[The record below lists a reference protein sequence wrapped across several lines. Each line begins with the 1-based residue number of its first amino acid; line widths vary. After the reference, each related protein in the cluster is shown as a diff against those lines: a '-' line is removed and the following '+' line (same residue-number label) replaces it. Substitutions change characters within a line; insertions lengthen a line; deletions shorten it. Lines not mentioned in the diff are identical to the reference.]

1 MGTALTLVRFSRPYG
16 GVWGQAGIVW
26 PDTTTQRKKDGEIM
40 RKTTTAAAL
49 VCAALAVQACQGP
62 GQNTLAGAGL
72 GALGGAALGTLA
84 GGNDTRN
91 ALIGAGIG
99 ALAGGAIGNYFDQ
112 QEAAMRQNLAGS
124 QVDVQ
129 RQGDTL
135 LLNMPGGVTFQTGS
149 AQIQPAFFGTLNQIA
164 NTLNQ
169 YPQTLIEV
177 VGHTDSTGDAGFN
190 QRLSEQRAQAVANY
204 LIQSGVLPAR
214 IFTAGFGETRP
225 VASNASPQGRQA
237 NRRVEMVI
245 RPFT

>member
-1 MGTALTLVRFSRPYG
+1 M
-16 GVWGQAGIVW
+16 
-26 PDTTTQRKKDGEIM
+26 K
-40 RKTTTAAAL
+40 KTTTAAAL
-49 VCAALAVQACQGP
+49 VCAALAIQGCQSP

-72 GALGGAALGTLA
+72 GALGGAAVGTLA

-112 QEAAMRQNLAGS
+112 QEATLRQNLQGS

-129 RQGDTL
+129 RQGDVL

-149 AQIQPAFFGTLNQIA
+149 AQISPQFYGTLNQIA
-164 NTLNQ
+164 ATLNQ

-177 VGHTDSTGDAGFN
+177 AGHTDSTGDAAFN
-190 QRLSEQRAQAVANY
+190 QQLSEERARAVGNY
-204 LIQSGVLPAR
+204 LIQQGVLPAR
-214 IFTAGFGETRP
+214 IYTVGYGETRP
-225 VASNASPQGRQA
+225 VADNATPQGRQA